1 MDREPAFGGNI
12 VGAVN
17 TRNPASAKLESA
29 AMAAHQTTDRIADKA
44 TVQVDR
50 VSGTVHRAV
59 NNIADAAIATADWAT
74 AVPERAQEAKT
85 KLTES
90 ACNSIRAR
98 PFGTVA
104 GALAVGY
111 LLGRVAR
118 L

>member
-1 MDREPAFGGNI
+1 MDREPAFGGSI
-12 VGAVN
+12 AGAVS
-17 TRNPASAKLESA
+17 TRNPASAQLESA
-29 AMAAHQTTDRIADKA
+29 VIAAHQTTDKIADKA

-59 NNIADAAIATADWAT
+59 NNIADAAITTANWAA

-98 PFGTVA
+98 PLGTVA

-111 LLGRVAR
+111 LLGRLAR